1 MTRRRRAN
9 PDQGRKKNPNQMG
22 VLKDSGYQIPWL
34 GLGRTFN
41 PNLDTG
47 TEGIGTWRELHDALR
62 DPKAAACLDLRCQVV
77 ADLPWDLVPQPGTS
91 ARAVELVRRALK
103 GLNLVEDIEE
113 MAKAAYYGLVPLEVH
128 WDLVKGE
135 LLPVD
140 LESFEPIHLSFSP
153 DRVPMVGGQEAEPGK
168 LILHRHGSHFRNPWG
183 LGRGRTIPRWVRVKV
198 AIAYATY
205 RDYPRYAHDRMVFR
219 YPDGTQDEEQN
230 RYIQIASK
238 LMDSPGVVIPEGM
251 TAERL
256 QLDSKFE
263 MGVKLLE
270 AADAQIAVGILG
282 NTLTTSEGRHG
293 TQALG
298 SVHQEQSD
306 RQESAD
312 ARRIEAT
319 FNRTLIPWIV
329 ALNLG
334 PDEVPPLFRL
344 EKQVKASLKDRLASV
359 TTLRKEGLEP
369 SVVWLRETFGI
380 PAPQD
385 SEDELE
391 PPEPAEPPPALPGVE
406 PLVKPPMAPAS
417 PKPDDAQLAD
427 AGLDPT
433 DAMLARWAD
442 GYVRRQKVVGD
453 LVREALWDARDFGQA
468 WTAALAVAKDLP
480 VSAAEALVTAML
492 AARDLGAYEAS
503 QEAQDLKL
511 ADGPAIDYAMVPDQ
525 ALAWLRGKTPLT
537 FDQVEGLK
545 DAELRARAFWVAGVD
560 QLNLLTDLQQSMG
573 EALASG
579 MPFDDWKAQWLDR
592 LAAFGVTEDRLR
604 LAFDAQVHG
613 AYMGGR
619 MTGLQAN
626 PLVQNLTYVT
636 AGDERVRPAHRIL
649 HGVTRP
655 KTDPFWSTHTPPLG
669 FRCRC
674 RIRASEGSRPVTQSH
689 DPRLNTPPE
698 SGFGQG
704 APSFAR
710 YLEAQAREGMTW
722 KPVPA
727 GAQGWSWLDAMP
739 GKGPLAPSPAPP
751 RVAPQ
756 EGLVTDP
763 LGRVVAAPGA
773 NQTVLDALQA
783 PAEIWLGPVEGPEGQ
798 LGLQLSYLL
807 PIPNDQVL
815 LVPVQGG
822 VVPRAQGPQVLSDPA
837 PWRRGVRLR

>member
-1 MTRRRRAN
+1 MSRRNRRPAS
-9 PDQGRKKNPNQMG
+9 QAARATGGRMPKAMGALKN
-22 VLKDSGYQIPWL
+22 SGFQIPWL
-34 GLGRTFN
+34 GLGRTMN

-47 TEGIGTWRELHDALR
+47 TEGIGNWRELHDALR
-62 DPKAAACLDLRCQVV
+62 DAKAAACLDLRCQVV
-77 ADLPWDLVPQPGTS
+77 ADLPWNLVPRPETPPQ
-91 ARAVELVRRALK
+91 AVELVRRALE
-103 GLNLVEDIEE
+103 GLNFVEDIEE
-113 MAKAAYYGLVPLEVH
+113 MAKAAYYGLVPVEVH
-128 WDLVKGE
+128 WDVVDGDLV
-135 LLPVD
+135 PVD
-140 LESFEPIHLSFSP
+140 LESFEPIHLSFGP
-153 DRVPMVGGQEAEPGK
+153 DRQPLLAGAEVEPGK

-205 RDYPRYAHDRMVFR
+205 RDYPRFAHDRIIFR
-219 YPDGTQDEEQN
+219 YPDGTPDEEQN
-230 RYIQIASK
+230 RYIQIAGQ

-270 AADAQIAVGILG
+270 AADSQIATGILG
-282 NTLTTSEGRHG
+282 NTLTTSEGHHG

-298 SVHQEQSD
+298 NVHQEQSD

-319 FNRTLIPWIV
+319 LNRTLIPWIV

-334 PDEVPPLFRL
+334 PNVQPPLFRF
-344 EKQVKASLKDRLASV
+344 EKQVRASLKDRLDAALA
-359 TTLRKEGLEP
+359 LRKEGLEP
-369 SVVWLRETFGI
+369 SAIWLRETFGI

-385 SEDELE
+385 ASDELE
-391 PPEPAEPPPALPGVE
+391 GPALPV
-406 PLVKPPMAPAS
+406 PPAVAAPG
-417 PKPDDAQLAD
+417 KDDPTNDVALAD
-427 AGLDPT
+427 AGLDPS

-442 GYVRRQKVVGD
+442 GYVRRQGVAAQ
-453 LVREALWDARDFGQA
+453 LVAAALQEAPDYSQAWVSAMAVARDF
-468 WTAALAVAKDLP
+468 P
-480 VSAAEALVTAML
+480 VSAGEALFTAL
-492 AARDLGAYEAS
+492 KAARDLGALEAIR
-503 QEAQDLKL
+503 EVQDLQL
-511 ADGPAIDYAMVPDQ
+511 ADGPALDYTMTPDQ
-525 ALAWLRGKTPLT
+525 ALAWLLGKVPLT

-560 QLNLLTDLQQSMG
+560 QLGLLTDLQQSMAD
-573 EALASG
+573 ALAAG
-579 MPFDDWKAQWLDR
+579 TPFDDWKAAWLAR
-592 LAAFGVTEDRLR
+592 LSGLGVTEERLR
-604 LAFDAQVHG
+604 LAFDTQIHA

-619 MTGLQAN
+619 MTSLQSN
-626 PLVQNLTYVT
+626 DLVQNLTYVT

-649 HGVTRP
+649 DGVTRP

-674 RIRASEGSRPVTQSH
+674 RIRAAEAGRPVTQSH
-689 DPRLNTPPE
+689 DPRLQTPPE

-710 YLEAQAREGMTW
+710 YLGTQARASLPW
-722 KPVPA
+722 KPIPS
-727 GAQGWSWLDAMP
+727 GAPGWSWLDRIQP
-739 GKGPLAPSPAPP
+739 GPLGAAPTPP
-751 RVAPQ
+751 RVPPL
-756 EGLVTDP
+756 EGLTSDP
-763 LGRVVAAPGA
+763 TGRTVAAPGA
-773 NQTVLDALQA
+773 NQAVLDAIQA

-807 PIPNDQVL
+807 PLPNDQVL
-815 LVPVQGG
+815 LVPAQGG

>member
-1 MTRRRRAN
+1 
-9 PDQGRKKNPNQMG
+9 MG
-22 VLKDSGYQIPWL
+22 VLRDTGYQIPWL

-91 ARAVELVRRALK
+91 PRAMDLVRRALK
-103 GLNLVEDIEE
+103 GLNLVQDIEE

-128 WDLVKGE
+128 WDVVKGE

-140 LESFEPIHLSFSP
+140 LESFEPIHLSFDP
-153 DRVPMVGGQEAEPGK
+153 DRQPMVGGQVAEPGK

-230 RYIQIASK
+230 RYIQIAAR

-251 TAERL
+251 TCEPIK
-256 QLDSKFE
+256 LDSKFE
-263 MGVKLLE
+263 MGVKLVD
-270 AADAQIAVGILG
+270 AANAEIATGILG

-298 SVHQEQSD
+298 GVHQEQSD

-319 FNRTLIPWIV
+319 LNRTLIPWIV
-329 ALNLG
+329 TLNLG

-359 TTLRKEGLEP
+359 TTLRKEGMEP

-380 PAPQD
+380 PAPQND
-385 SEDELE
+385 KDELE
-391 PPEPAEPPPALPGVE
+391 PVEAPVADLVPLGKPAVPLIPPEPDP
-406 PLVKPPMAPAS
+406 
-417 PKPDDAQLAD
+417 AQLAD

-433 DAMLARWAD
+433 DAMLAQWAD
-442 GYVRRQKVVGD
+442 GYVRRQGVVAQ
-453 LVREALWDARDFGQA
+453 LVATALQEAQDFGHA
-468 WTAALAVAKDLP
+468 WTAALAVARDFP
-480 VSAAEALVTAML
+480 VSAGEALFTAME
-492 AARDLGAYEAS
+492 AARNLGAFEAG
-503 QEAQDLKL
+503 QEAQALKL

-525 ALAWLRGKTPLT
+525 ALAWLRGKLPLT

-560 QLNLLTDLQQSMG
+560 QLNLLTDLQDSMG
-573 EALASG
+573 DALAAG
-579 MPFDDWKAQWLDR
+579 TPFDEWKAAWLAR
-592 LAAFGVTEDRLR
+592 LSGLGVTEDRLR

-649 HGVTRP
+649 DGVTRP
-655 KTDPFWSTHTPPLG
+655 KTDPFWDTHTPPLG

-674 RIRASEGSRPVTQSH
+674 RIRAAEADRKVTQST
-689 DPRLNTPPE
+689 DPRLHTPPE
-698 SGFGQG
+698 AGFGKG

-710 YLEAQAREGMTW
+710 YLDSQAREAMPWQPLPIGS
-722 KPVPA
+722 PA
-727 GAQGWSWLDAMP
+727 WSWLDRPATSPM
-739 GKGPLAPSPAPP
+739 APAPTPP
-751 RVAPQ
+751 RVAPM
-756 EGLVTDP
+756 EGMVTDP
-763 LGRVVAAPGA
+763 TGRVVAAPGA
-773 NQTVLDALQA
+773 NQAVLDALQA
-783 PAEIWLGPVEGPEGQ
+783 PAEIWLAPVEGPEGQ
-798 LGLQLSYLL
+798 LGLQLNYLL
-807 PIPNDQVL
+807 PLPNDQVL
-815 LVPVQGG
+815 LVPAQGG

>member
-1 MTRRRRAN
+1 MTRRRRS
-9 PDQGRKKNPNQMG
+9 PRPEQGRDKTPNQMG

-91 ARAVELVRRALK
+91 PRAMDLVRRALK

-128 WDLVKGE
+128 WDTVKGE

-140 LESFEPIHLSFSP
+140 LESFEPIHLSFDP
-153 DRVPMVGGQEAEPGK
+153 DRQPMVAGEVAEPGK

-219 YPDGTQDEEQN
+219 YPDGTQDEEQA

-270 AADAQIAVGILG
+270 AADSQIAVGILG

-319 FNRTLIPWIV
+319 LNRTLIPWIV
-329 ALNLG
+329 FLNLG

-344 EKQVKASLKDRLASV
+344 EKQVKASIKDRLLSV
-359 TTLRKEGLEP
+359 TTLRKEGLNP

-385 SEDELE
+385 EKDELE
-391 PPEPAEPPPALPGVE
+391 PPEAPVAIPLPPAKPGAATDQE
-406 PLVKPPMAPAS
+406 LEDPTE
-417 PKPDDAQLAD
+417 LAD
-427 AGLDPT
+427 ADMDPA

-442 GYVRRQKVVGD
+442 GYVRRQGVVAQ
-453 LVREALWDARDFGQA
+453 LVAAALQEAQDFAHA
-468 WTAALAVAKDLP
+468 WTAALAVAKDFP
-480 VSAAEALVTAML
+480 VSAGEALFTAMQ
-492 AARDLGAYEAS
+492 AARNLGAFQAG
-503 QEAQDLKL
+503 QEGHGLGL
-511 ADGPAIDYAMVPDQ
+511 ADGLAIDYGMVPDQ
-525 ALAWLRGKTPLT
+525 ALAWLRGKLPLT

-560 QLNLLTDLQQSMG
+560 QLNLLTDLQASMAD
-573 EALASG
+573 ALAAG
-579 MPFDDWKAQWLDR
+579 TPFDEWKATWLTR
-592 LAAFGVTEDRLR
+592 LSGLGVTEDRLR
-604 LAFDAQVHG
+604 LAFDTQIHS

-649 HGVTRP
+649 DGVTRP
-655 KTDPFWSTHTPPLG
+655 KTDPFWDTHTPPLG

-674 RIRASEGSRPVTQSH
+674 RIRAAETDRKVTQST
-689 DPRLNTPPE
+689 DPRLLTPPE
-698 SGFGQG
+698 SGFGKG

-710 YLEAQAREGMTW
+710 YLDTQAREAMPW
-722 KPVPA
+722 KPVPTGSPA
-727 GAQGWSWLDAMP
+727 WSWLDRTVPSPM
-739 GKGPLAPSPAPP
+739 APAPAPP
-751 RVAPQ
+751 RISPT

-763 LGRVVAAPGA
+763 SGRVVAAPGA
-773 NQTVLDALQA
+773 NQPVLDALQA

-798 LGLQLSYLL
+798 LALQLNYLL
-807 PIPNDQVL
+807 PLPNDQVL

-822 VVPRAQGPQVLSDPA
+822 IVPRAQGPQVLSDPA

>member
-1 MTRRRRAN
+1 MSRRNRIPQKAL
-9 PDQGRKKNPNQMG
+9 KQMS
-22 VLKDSGYQIPWL
+22 VLRETGYQIPWL
-34 GLGRTFN
+34 GLGRTLN

-62 DPKAAACLDLRCQVV
+62 DPKASACLDLRCQVV
-77 ADLPWDLVPQPGTS
+77 ADLPWNLVPRPGTS
-91 ARAVELVRRALK
+91 PAAVDLVRRALE

-128 WDLVKGE
+128 WDVVKGE

-140 LESFEPIHLSFSP
+140 LESFEPIHLSFNP
-153 DRVPMVGGQEAEPGK
+153 DRQPVIAGEVAEAGH

-205 RDYPRYAHDRMVFR
+205 RDYPRFAHDRIVFR
-219 YPDGTQDEEQN
+219 YPDGTQDEEQA
-230 RYIQIASK
+230 RYIQIAAK

-256 QLDSKFE
+256 QLESKFE
-263 MGVKLLE
+263 MGVKLLD
-270 AADAQIAVGILG
+270 AADAQIATGILG

-298 SVHQEQSD
+298 NVHQEQTD

-319 FNRTLIPWIV
+319 LNRTLIPWIV
-329 ALNLG
+329 AVNLG
-334 PDEVPPLFRL
+334 ADVVPPLFRF
-344 EKQVKASLKDRLASV
+344 EKQVKATLKDRLEAV
-359 TTLRKEGLEP
+359 LKLKQEGLEP
-369 SVVWLRETFGI
+369 STIWLRETFGI

-385 SEDELE
+385 ETDELE
-391 PPEPAEPPPALPGVE
+391 PAEAEPAQPAPREPGPEDDPG
-406 PLVKPPMAPAS
+406 LT
-417 PKPDDAQLAD
+417 LAD
-427 AGLDPT
+427 AGMEPA

-442 GYVRRQKVVGD
+442 GYVRRQKVAARLVG
-453 LVREALWDARDFGQA
+453 EALWDAADYGQA
-468 WTAALAVAKDLP
+468 WTSAMGVARDFP
-480 VSAAEALVTAML
+480 VSAGEALATAML
-492 AARDLGAYEAS
+492 AARDLGAFEIA
-503 QEAQDLKL
+503 QEAQDLHL
-511 ADGPAIDYAMVPDQ
+511 ADGPAFDYTMSPDQ
-525 ALAWLRGKTPLT
+525 ALQWLQGKVPLT
-537 FDQVEGLK
+537 FAQVEGLK

-560 QLNLLTDLQQSMG
+560 QLGLLTDLQQSMAD
-573 EALASG
+573 ALAAG
-579 MPFDDWKAQWLDR
+579 TPFDAWKSDWLNR
-592 LAAFGVTEDRLR
+592 LSALGVTEERLR
-604 LAFDAQVHG
+604 LAFDTQVHA

-619 MTGLQAN
+619 MTSLQAN

-655 KTDPFWSTHTPPLG
+655 KADPFWSTHTPPLG

-674 RIRASEGSRPVTQSH
+674 RIRAAEGGRPVTQSH
-689 DPRLNTPPE
+689 DPRLQTPPE

-710 YLEAQAREGMTW
+710 YLASQAREGTAW
-722 KPVPA
+722 RPVPA
-727 GAQGWSWLDAMP
+727 GSPAWSWLDQAAPKAMH
-739 GKGPLAPSPAPP
+739 LAPRPPRMPAP
-751 RVAPQ
+751 

-763 LGRVVAAPGA
+763 TGRVVAAPSA
-773 NQTVLDALQA
+773 NQQVLDTLQA
-783 PAEIWLGPVEGPEGQ
+783 PAEIWLAPVEGPENQ
-798 LGLQLSYLL
+798 LALQLNYLL
-807 PIPNDQVL
+807 PLPNDQVF
-815 LVPVQGG
+815 LVPAQGG
-822 VVPRAQGPQVLSDPA
+822 VVPRAQGVQVLSDPA